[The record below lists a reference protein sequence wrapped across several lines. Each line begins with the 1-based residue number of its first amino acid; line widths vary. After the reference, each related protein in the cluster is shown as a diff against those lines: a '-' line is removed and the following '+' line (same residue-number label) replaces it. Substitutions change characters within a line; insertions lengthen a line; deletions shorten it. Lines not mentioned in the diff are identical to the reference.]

1 MWLKSLT
8 EWKAKGIP
16 CAIVTIIKAE
26 GSTPRGIGSKM
37 VVSGSGEIA
46 GTVGGGV
53 VEHISRQ
60 EAISAIRENKC
71 KTLDFSLDGDK
82 WQVTPEKTI
91 IGLCGGKLTVFIE
104 PMLPQEEIVIFGG
117 GHIGE
122 KLSKFC
128 EVLNMPYRVFD
139 NRAEFS
145 AVERFPSA
153 VELVCKP
160 YETLSESIR
169 LTSTSYCVIL
179 THGHAHDEICLDQ
192 LLKNLE
198 VPYIGMIGS
207 RNKIGIV
214 VNNIRSRGG
223 HIDERLFSPI
233 GLKIAGN
240 LPGQIALGIIAQIIC
255 LINKGSP
262 EHYRIPWH
270 EEENK

>member
-8 EWKAKGIP
+8 EWKTKGIP

-37 VVSGSGEIA
+37 VVNASDEIA
-46 GTVGGGV
+46 GTVGGGI
-53 VEHISRQ
+53 VEHISRK
-60 EAISAIRENKC
+60 EAMSAIRENKC

-82 WQVTPEKTI
+82 WQVTPENAI
-91 IGLCGGKLTVFIE
+91 ISLCGGKITVFIE
-104 PMLPQEEIVIFGG
+104 PVLPREEIVIFGG

-122 KLSKFC
+122 KLSKLC
-128 EVLNMPYRVFD
+128 TVLELPFRIFD
-139 NRAEFS
+139 NREEFS
-145 AVERFPSA
+145 SAERFPMAVER
-153 VELVCKP
+153 VCKP

-169 LTSTSYCVIL
+169 LTSVSYCVIL
-179 THGHAHDEICLDQ
+179 THGHMHDEICLEQ
-192 LLKNLE
+192 LLKNQN

-223 HIDERLFSPI
+223 RIDDRLYSPI
-233 GLKIAGN
+233 GLKIASN
-240 LPGQIALGIIAQIIC
+240 LPGQIAMGILAQIIC

-262 EHYRIPWH
+262 EHYRVPWH